1 MLLGAVINA
10 CVAGMY
16 ALSPTP
22 YPAEIRTTGIGLAVG
37 IGRPGAI
44 LSPMTV
50 GALLDDGWSVS
61 HLYLAFLMPM
71 AGAAIAVAVVGACRG
86 TAPATRPGD
95 VVTRDASRLAA
106 ACRHPDSSGSL

>member
-37 IGRPGAI
+37 IGRLGAI

-71 AGAAIAVAVVGACRG
+71 AGAAIAVAVVGAR
-86 TAPATRPGD
+86 
-95 VVTRDASRLAA
+95 AA
-106 ACRHPDSSGSL
+106 APRPQRDPAMS